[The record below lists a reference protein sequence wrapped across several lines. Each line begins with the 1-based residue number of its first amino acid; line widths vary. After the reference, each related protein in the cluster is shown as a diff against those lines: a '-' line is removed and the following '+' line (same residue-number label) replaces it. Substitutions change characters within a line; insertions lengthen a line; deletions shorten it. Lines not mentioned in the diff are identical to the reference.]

1 MTGVDVGFV
10 AAFAGGLLSLLS
22 PCSALLLPSFFAYAF
37 ARPTELAVRT
47 GLFYLGLLVTLVP
60 LGVGSSLASRLFYG
74 HRDTLI
80 DVAGWTIIAMGVLLV
95 LGRGFT
101 VPGVERLSARVTAWS
116 AGRRGVLP
124 TVALG
129 AVYGLAGFCS
139 GPILGAVLTVSATS
153 GSPVTGGLLLAVY
166 ALGMA
171 APLFVLALLWDRFS
185 LGQRGWLRGR
195 EVRVGRVRLHTTQL
209 LSGLLFVVIGVLFLA
224 FDGTAGITGA
234 FGLGDTVELEFAAQ
248 SWISSVVDARIDV
261 VVLVMVAVAAAVVLV
276 RRLRRRAPA
285 DDAPERVDARP

>member
-209 LSGLLFVVIGVLFLA
+209 LSGVLFVVIGVLFLA

>member
-261 VVLVMVAVAAAVVLV
+261 VVLVMVLVAAAVVLV

>member
-1 MTGVDVGFV
+1 
-10 AAFAGGLLSLLS
+10 
-22 PCSALLLPSFFAYAF
+22 
-37 ARPTELAVRT
+37 
-47 GLFYLGLLVTLVP
+47 
-60 LGVGSSLASRLFYG
+60 
-74 HRDTLI
+74 
-80 DVAGWTIIAMGVLLV
+80 
-95 LGRGFT
+95 
-101 VPGVERLSARVTAWS
+101 
-116 AGRRGVLP
+116 VLP

-171 APLFVLALLWDRFS
+171 APLFVLALQWDRFS

-195 EVRVGRVRLHTTQL
+195 EVRLGRVRLHTTQL
-209 LSGLLFVVIGVLFLA
+209 LSGVLFVVIGVLFLA

-285 DDAPERVDARP
+285 DDAPERVAARR

>member
-195 EVRVGRVRLHTTQL
+195 EVRLGRVRLHTTQL
-209 LSGLLFVVIGVLFLA
+209 LSGVLFVVIGVLFLA
-224 FDGTAGITGA
+224 FDGTAWITGA

-285 DDAPERVDARP
+285 DDAPERVDARR